1 MSWDVFGLAINQVV
15 GDALKAFAGPG
26 AVPLS
31 TGPGGVPFPLEPAP
45 APPGPVPGP
54 PPAPE
59 VRLRRPQRHPVR
71 PGPRLHRRGRR
82 RRPRLLQVFLRVV
95 TVGPRLRLRRRMLAR
110 SG

>member
-45 APPGPVPGP
+45 APPGPPRWVTVWNRRTALT
-54 PPAPE
+54 PATA
-59 VRLRRPQRHPVR
+59 RW
-71 PGPRLHRRGRR
+71 RR
-82 RRPRLLQVFLRVV
+82 R
-95 TVGPRLRLRRRMLAR
+95 TV
-110 SG
+110 S